1 MTVNQSSQLD
11 ASVQVATISSLS
23 SGEFVGV
30 MADDPAQRM
39 ELKAFHCELINDPKA
54 LEREQQSF
62 VELPKVRDVDE
73 DVIKKNFIKV
83 KQDVRDI
90 YDDILQELEND
101 PARAYLI
108 VRKKVGGKG

>member
-1 MTVNQSSQLD
+1 VTVNQSSQLD

-39 ELKAFHCELINDPKA
+39 ELKAFHGEIINDPEA
-54 LEREQQSF
+54 LEREQRSF
-62 VELPKVRDVDE
+62 VDLPKVRDVNE
-73 DVIKKNFIKV
+73 KVIKENFVKV

-101 PARAYLI
+101 PAKEHLI
-108 VRKKVGGKG
+108 VRKK